1 MKRPVV
7 LLLGPSREAMS
18 GVTTHVNALLA
29 SRLASHFELAHFQ
42 VGSEGRAEGPLGR
55 LLRLALSPFVLG
67 AAILRASAALVHINT
82 SLGLKA
88 YSRDLAYLL
97 VAKLCG
103 ASVVCQIH
111 GGALPR
117 EFARSAL
124 TRALLRATLRLPD
137 ALVVLA
143 SAELAAY
150 REFVPEQDV
159 VQLAN
164 GIDCTPYQRYNRA
177 LPAAAEP
184 LRLIYVGR
192 LAQAKGLPETIEALR
207 IVRARGI
214 AARLVVAGGGP
225 EEARLQLQVREAGL
239 SRDVAFVGAAFG
251 DRKARLL
258 ANADVLVLASYAEG
272 LPFALLEAMAA
283 GVVPIATPV
292 GAIPDVVT
300 SGEHGLLV
308 EPRDAHAIADAIL
321 TLASEKKLLAR
332 MSAAC
337 RRRVAGAYSL
347 DRVVR
352 GFADIYCNLCAP
364 RAPRVVL

>member
-1 MKRPVV
+1 VKRPVV

-42 VGSEGRAEGPLGR
+42 VGSEGRAESALGK
-55 LLRLALSPFVLG
+55 LARLALSPFVLG
-67 AAILRASAALVHINT
+67 AAILRANAALVHINT
-82 SLGLKA
+82 SLGVKA
-88 YSRDLAYLL
+88 YLRDLVYVL
-97 VAKLCG
+97 VARLCG

-117 EFARSAL
+117 EFARTPV

-137 ALVVLA
+137 TLVVLA
-143 SAELAAY
+143 SADLAAY

-177 LPAAAEP
+177 APAAAEP
-184 LRLIYVGR
+184 LRLIYIGR
-192 LAQAKGLPETIEALR
+192 LVPAKGLPETIEALR

-214 AARLVVAGGGP
+214 AARLVIAGGGP
-225 EEARLQLQVREAGL
+225 DEARLQLQVREAGL
-239 SRDVAFVGAAFG
+239 SRDVTFVGDAYG
-251 DRKARLL
+251 DRKVRLL
-258 ANADVLVLASYAEG
+258 ANADALMLASYAEG

-283 GVVPIATPV
+283 GVVPVATPV
-292 GAIPDVVT
+292 GAIPDVMT

-308 EPRDAHAIADAIL
+308 EPRDAHAIADGL
-321 TLASEKKLLAR
+321 LKLASDRKQLAR

-337 RRRVAGAYSL
+337 RRRVALAYSL
-347 DRVVR
+347 DRVVH
-352 GFADIYCNLCAP
+352 GFTNLYCNLCTP
-364 RAPRVVL
+364 RAPKAVL